1 MDIAERIKKLREK
14 FEITSNEFAKF
25 TGIHPVTVRK
35 YESKKMVPGI
45 EVIDKMCETLKLNRM
60 IFEGIPK
67 QYTDYNF
74 TGDFYQQLFLLLENE
89 TLHLNSENKENKNN
103 INFSVN
109 PLLSN
114 YIQIKNGDEIIP
126 LENLTIHF
134 NTENRNISESL
145 RKFKVYYEFL
155 RFADN
160 ALKSQN
166 WNMKEHS
173 ESREKYA
180 SRSLESAQAQQLEL
194 MLLDH
199 GWSQYFDNLSSKDLS
214 RELNSFILSGGDF
227 YSYIMQAN
235 MPESQKQI
243 YIEAYE
249 EAYIE
254 AIIKSDFSPYP
265 IDADFEVQ
273 YAWFFELK
281 RLIEKYK
288 SEHPDY
294 KEKAK
299 EHALSSAKKV
309 GSIPKFV

>member
-89 TLHLNSENKENKNN
+89 TLHLNSNNNENNDSL
-103 INFSVN
+103 NFSVN

-114 YIQIKNGDEIIP
+114 YIQLKNGDEVIP

-134 NTENRNISESL
+134 NTENRKFLISL
-145 RKFKVYYEFL
+145 KNFKLYYEFL

-173 ESREKYA
+173 ESREEYA
-180 SRSLESAQAQQLEL
+180 SRLLESAQAQQLEL

-199 GWSQYFDNLSSKDLS
+199 GWNQYFDNLSSTDLS
-214 RELNSFILSGGDF
+214 KELNSFILSGGDF
-227 YSYIMQAN
+227 YSYIMQSN
-235 MPESQKQI
+235 MPESQKQK
-243 YIEAYE
+243 YVEAYE
-249 EAYIE
+249 EAYIKD
-254 AIIKSDFSPYP
+254 IIKTDSSPYP
-265 IDADFEVQ
+265 LDADIEKQ
-273 YAWFFELK
+273 YAWFFELNQ
-281 RLIEKYK
+281 LIEKYK

-299 EHALSSAKKV
+299 EHALNQAEKV
-309 GSIPKFV
+309 IRKNV